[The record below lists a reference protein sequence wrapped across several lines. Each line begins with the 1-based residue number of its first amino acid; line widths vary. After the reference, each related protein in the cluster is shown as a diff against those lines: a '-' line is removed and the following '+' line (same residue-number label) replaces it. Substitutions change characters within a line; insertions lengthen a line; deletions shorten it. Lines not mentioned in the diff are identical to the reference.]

1 MNWIVEARRAFASN
15 QVQKA
20 RVRAWYAASDA
31 HKTGAPID
39 ANPFDIHTER
49 VLHEAWREFW
59 VMLDRAAKGSDKMP
73 QMDMFK

>member
-1 MNWIVEARRAFASN
+1 MNWVVEARRAFASN

-20 RVRAWYAASDA
+20 RVRAWYAASAA
-31 HKTGAPID
+31 HIACAALTD
-39 ANPFDIHTER
+39 NPFDMHTER

-59 VMLDRAAKGSDKMP
+59 VILERAAKGSAKMP